1 MGFAPKDDPQV
12 AIAVVVE
19 NGRFGATNAVPIA
32 RLMMQKYLRGEIP
45 ESDRWLE
52 QSVINREILPY
63 VYTRN
68 LPVRQKETSNL

>member
-1 MGFAPKDDPQV
+1 
-12 AIAVVVE
+12 
-19 NGRFGATNAVPIA
+19 RFGATNAVPIA